1 MTWAIAVGTAVS
13 VVSGIAGANSKKKAE
28 KKAAKERMKM
38 IETDYQNSIKQ
49 DELEAGLEDY
59 YQQLEARERALGG
72 LNYGAMSTLS
82 DFAPEYQSSAVLPE
96 IPIKP
101 TVT

>member
-1 MTWAIAVGTAVS
+1 MTWAIAVGAAIS
-13 VVSGIAGANSKKKAE
+13 VVSGIAGARSKKKAE

-38 IETDYQNSIKQ
+38 IDVDYQNSLKQ

-59 YQQLEARERALGG
+59 YNQLESRERALGG
-72 LNYGAMSTLS
+72 LNYGAYSTVNE
-82 DFAPEYQSSAVLPE
+82 FAPEYQSTATLPE